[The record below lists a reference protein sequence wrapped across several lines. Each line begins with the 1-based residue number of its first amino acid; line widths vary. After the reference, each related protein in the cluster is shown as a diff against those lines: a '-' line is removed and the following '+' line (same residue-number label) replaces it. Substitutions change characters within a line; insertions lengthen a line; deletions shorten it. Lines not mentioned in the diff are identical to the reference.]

1 MFRLPHEAKNIQQK
15 ERGISMSTSMN
26 FAVFTAALVRKM
38 QEKMGKD
45 FRVFSS
51 TVKKNNGVELTGI
64 ILEGKGCNTSP
75 TIYID
80 DFFEDYEKGASLEE
94 IAEAVWQI
102 FRKNRFEESVD
113 LSNFASYEKAKAQI
127 AFRLV
132 NFEKNRELLKEVP
145 CKIFCNLAVVFYYSV
160 NEAPF
165 YGKASIL
172 IKQEHL
178 EKWGVSLEELYR
190 NAMKNTP
197 RMYPARIENIESVMV
212 QMLEKGL
219 VDEND
224 ISVKMADR
232 QEQKWMDEVL
242 SQLQDDFKRDE
253 SRIPMYV
260 LSNEQKLYG
269 AACMLY
275 PDILV
280 KFSNLIQND
289 FYILPSSIHE
299 VILLPFRE
307 QSERESLLEMVTEIN
322 RTQVEESEV
331 LADSVYCFTRS
342 DQKIWQLC

>member
-1 MFRLPHEAKNIQQK
+1 
-15 ERGISMSTSMN
+15 MSTSMN

-64 ILEGKGCNTSP
+64 ILEGRGCNTSP

-80 DFFEDYEKGASLEE
+80 DFFEDYEKGVSLEE
-94 IAEAVWQI
+94 IVEAVWQI

-113 LSNFASYEKAKAQI
+113 LSNFASYEKAKDQI

-132 NFEKNRELLKEVP
+132 NFEKNRELLKGVP
-145 CKIFCNLAVVFYYSV
+145 YKIFCNLAVVFYYSV

-178 EKWGVSLEELYR
+178 EKWGVSLEELCR

-197 RMYPARIENIESVMV
+197 RMYPARNENTESVMV

-224 ISVKMADR
+224 ISVKLADR

-242 SQLQDDFKRDE
+242 SQLQEDFGRDE
-253 SRIPMYV
+253 NRIPMYV

-269 AACMLY
+269 ASCMLY
-275 PDILV
+275 PDILE
-280 KFSNLIQND
+280 KFSRLIQND

-299 VILLPFRE
+299 VILLPFQE
-307 QSERESLLEMVTEIN
+307 QPERESLLEMVTEIN
-322 RTQVEESEV
+322 KTQVEESEV
-331 LADSVYCFTRS
+331 LADSVYCFMRS